1 MSEFEKQNNEAFC
14 LVKDGQQ
21 LPRHVCHFV
30 PDAEYRQL
38 KKLEREANE
47 AAELAEQNA
56 WKASV
61 QQAATAICRAGCG
74 LIFIAGAA
82 DGMMDLTFASIMMG
96 ACMAW
101 GLCGYFWSRGN
112 N

>member
-1 MSEFEKQNNEAFC
+1 MSEFEKQNCEAFG

-21 LPRHVCHFV
+21 LPRRVCHFV

-38 KKLEREANE
+38 KKLEREAIE
-47 AAELAEQNA
+47 AAELEEQNA

-61 QQAATAICRAGCG
+61 QRVVMAICRAGCG
-74 LIFIAGAA
+74 MIFIAGAA
-82 DGMMDLTFASIMMG
+82 EGLMDLTFASIVTG